1 MAQNALV
8 SAFAHLVRD
17 FGVLVLMDFGVLI
30 LMDFGVLILMGCCS
44 MSDAYEVQSVRYRGY
59 IE

>member
-30 LMDFGVLILMGCCS
+30 LMGCCS